1 MITQAFI
8 NAKPIIDTFEKHGYE
23 AYFVGG
29 AVRDYLLGEPI
40 GDIDIA
46 TNATPTETMSLFEKT
61 VPVGVEHGTVL
72 VLHGNDGYE
81 VTTYRVESD
90 YSDFRRPEAVTFVRS
105 LVEDLARRDFTINAI
120 AMHPSEQLIDP
131 YHGQVDLHNQLI
143 NTVGHAE
150 ERFSEDA
157 LRMMRAVRFCSQ
169 LNFTVTEAVKQAIK
183 SQHHLLQN
191 IAAERIQV
199 EWFKLFAG
207 KNVKQGL
214 EILLETNMVESLPL
228 LKEDHNVIQ
237 RLSDHVESSIEHHE
251 VVLALSSLLS
261 DSWTLSDWVKAYRCS
276 NQQKREANELI
287 EAFKSY
293 QTNGLTN
300 QLLYQLG
307 RSRFPQ
313 FIQLLQQFDF
323 YEGALEDFESMYS
336 QLPIHSRKDIA
347 IEGNQLLN
355 LRPDKRK
362 GPWIGD
368 YLQLIE
374 GMILSGEL
382 SNQYEAIERQVKQWK
397 EQEKD

>member
-1 MITQAFI
+1 MINQAFI

-29 AVRDYLLGEPI
+29 AVRDYLLDEPI

-46 TNATPTETMSLFEKT
+46 TNATPTETMSLFKKT

-90 YSDFRRPEAVTFVRS
+90 YSDFRRPESVTFVRS
-105 LVEDLARRDFTINAI
+105 LTDDLARRDFTINAI

-131 YHGQVDLHNQLI
+131 FDGQADLHNQLI

-169 LNFTVTEAVKQAIK
+169 LNFTVTKSVKQAIK
-183 SQHHLLQN
+183 TQHHLLQN

-214 EILLETNMVESLPL
+214 EIVLETNMFESLPL

-237 RLSDHVESSIEHHE
+237 RLSDHVESSIEYQE

-287 EAFKSY
+287 EAFKIY
-293 QTNGLTN
+293 QMNGMTN

-323 YEGALEDFESMYS
+323 YEWTLEDLVSMYS
-336 QLPIHSRKDIA
+336 QLPIHSRKDLV

-374 GMILSGEL
+374 DMILSGEL

>member
-1 MITQAFI
+1 MK
-8 NAKPIIDTFEKHGYE
+8 AKPIIDTFEKYGYE

-46 TNATPTETMSLFEKT
+46 TNATPTETLSIFEKT
-61 VPVGVEHGTVL
+61 VPVGIEHGTVL
-72 VLHGNDGYE
+72 VLHGNEGYE

-90 YSDFRRPEAVTFVRS
+90 YSDFRRPESVTFVRS
-105 LVEDLARRDFTINAI
+105 LTEDLARRDFTINAI

-131 YHGQVDLHNQLI
+131 FNGQADLHNQLI
-143 NTVGHAE
+143 STVGLAE

-169 LNFTVTEAVKQAIK
+169 LDFTVTETVKQAIK
-183 SQHHLLQN
+183 TYHHLLQN
-191 IAAERIQV
+191 IAVERIQV

-214 EILLETNMVESLPL
+214 DMLLETKMYESLPL
-228 LKEDHNVIQ
+228 LKDEHNVIQ
-237 RLSDHVESSIEHHE
+237 RLSDHVKSSIKHPE
-251 VVLALSSLLS
+251 VVLALLSLLS

-276 NQQKREANELI
+276 NQQKREANELVK
-287 EAFKSY
+287 AFKIY
-293 QTNGLTN
+293 QINGITN

-307 RSRFPQ
+307 RNRFSQ
-313 FIQLLQQFDF
+313 FLELLQQFEF
-323 YEGALEDFESMYS
+323 YEWSLKGLESMYN
-336 QLPIHSRKDIA
+336 QLPIHSRKDMA

-355 LRPDKRK
+355 LRPDKQK
-362 GPWIGD
+362 GPWIGE

-374 GMILSGEL
+374 RMILSGEL
-382 SNQYEAIERQVKQWK
+382 LNQYEAIERQVKQWK
-397 EQEKD
+397 TQEND